1 MLKNAFAAG
10 VFFVLSNIKQEVN
23 MKNFKKTL
31 AGISALTLTLSMTA
45 CGGDSSSNGGSD
57 SSADETTTVTTTTA
71 ATVELNT
78 ATLAEED
85 AATLEE
91 VADKEL
97 KDVELENKTIKW
109 LAHYDINPSTA
120 KGDSEAVNI
129 SLFKS
134 KYGGEIQWY
143 PTTWNTRYSDLS
155 TYVLGG
161 EGIDF
166 FPCDT
171 AALPKGVVSGM
182 FQPVDDYIDL
192 NSPLW
197 QDVSE
202 AMEIYNFN
210 GKHYELVNA
219 VTAENIVIY
228 NKQTISEQ
236 GLDDPW
242 ELYQA
247 GEWNWDSFEKMLEQ
261 FVDPDADQVGLDGY
275 WNEKALLLSAGV
287 PSVEAVDG
295 HLVTNLNDPTIEKAM
310 NWMYGLYNKGL
321 VMDMSL
327 YDWSEQPQFMGE
339 GKELFYI
346 IGAWAVQ
353 SNPDTWNT
361 KIPVENLGLA
371 PVPSPE
377 GSDPYQAATLDGW
390 VICKGAAN
398 PEGVA
403 LFSECTRLA
412 NTSDDAIAIADK
424 KAKEDFQW
432 SDELIAINKEINE
445 LARKYPV
452 VDLATGVSTDVAS
465 LTTDGGSQIGL
476 RAAFHGV
483 EWATNREEIAD
494 VVDMLVQEVDD
505 QLTALS

>member
-1 MLKNAFAAG
+1 M
-10 VFFVLSNIKQEVN
+10 
-23 MKNFKKTL
+23 
-31 AGISALTLTLSMTA
+31 
-45 CGGDSSSNGGSD
+45 
-57 SSADETTTVTTTTA
+57 
-71 ATVELNT
+71 
-78 ATLAEED
+78 
-85 AATLEE
+85 
-91 VADKEL
+91 
-97 KDVELENKTIKW
+97 
-109 LAHYDINPSTA
+109 
-120 KGDSEAVNI
+120 
-129 SLFKS
+129 
-134 KYGGEIQWY
+134 
-143 PTTWNTRYSDLS
+143 
-155 TYVLGG
+155 LGG

-192 NSPLW
+192 NAPLW

-210 GKHYELVNA
+210 GKHYELVNS
-219 VTAENIVIY
+219 VSAENIVIY

-403 LFSECTRLA
+403 LFAECTRLA
-412 NTSDDAIAIADK
+412 NTSDDAIAIGDK

-505 QLTALS
+505 QLSALS

>member
-1 MLKNAFAAG
+1 
-10 VFFVLSNIKQEVN
+10 

-45 CGGDSSSNGGSD
+45 CGGDSSSNGGDS
-57 SSADETTTVTTTTA
+57 SSADETTATTTTA

-97 KDVELENKTIKW
+97 RDVELENKTIKW

-129 SLFKS
+129 SLFKN
-134 KYGGEIQWY
+134 KYGGEIKWY
-143 PTTWNTRYSDLS
+143 STTWNTRYSDLS

-346 IGAWAVQ
+346 IGAWGVQ

-361 KIPVENLGLA
+361 KIPAENLGIA
-371 PVPSPE
+371 PVPSPA